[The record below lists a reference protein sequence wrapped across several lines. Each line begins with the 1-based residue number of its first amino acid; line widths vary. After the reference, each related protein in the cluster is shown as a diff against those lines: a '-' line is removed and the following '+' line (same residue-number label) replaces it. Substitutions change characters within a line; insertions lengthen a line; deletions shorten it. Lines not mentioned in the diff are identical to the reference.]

1 MSRALFIFNVIII
14 LALFPSLFAKAS
26 TEAKE
31 GRNEVDSPKGKTK
44 VVITSE
50 TLTADNKNN
59 TAVFEGAV
67 VATMEDITIHSDRMF
82 VAYDRSEGRIDRIHA
97 TGNVRVHR
105 KDSAIFS
112 EDATYSG
119 NEEKI
124 VFTGKPKFVEGD
136 NVVTGKRIIYFL
148 KDDRA
153 IVEDSRVLLKV
164 KGEKDNALFRDKG
177 N

>member
-1 MSRALFIFNVIII
+1 MSKALFIFNVIII

-31 GRNEVDSPKGKTK
+31 GRNEVDSPKEKIK

-50 TLTADNKNN
+50 TLMADNKSN

-67 VATMEDITIHSDRMF
+67 VATLEDMTIHSDRMI
-82 VAYDRSEGRIDRIHA
+82 VSYNSSEGSIKSIHA

-105 KDSAIFS
+105 DDSAIFS
-112 EDATYSG
+112 TDATYLG
-119 NEEKI
+119 KEEKI
-124 VFTGKPKFVEGD
+124 VFIGNPKLIEGE

-153 IVEDSRVLLKV
+153 VVEGSRVLLKV